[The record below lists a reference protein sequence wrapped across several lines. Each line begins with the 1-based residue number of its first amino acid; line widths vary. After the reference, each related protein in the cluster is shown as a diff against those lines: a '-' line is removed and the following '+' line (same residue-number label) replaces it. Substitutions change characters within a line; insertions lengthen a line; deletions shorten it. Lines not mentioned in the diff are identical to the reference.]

1 MSVFKSKIT
10 KRVATFVTIGALSF
24 QLFGCAT
31 LPEAIEYRELYTNYK
46 MTDTI
51 FLDVTKR
58 AKYKNIFVDVRN
70 TSQLQ
75 EIDTSLYKNAIEHKL
90 QAKGYNVVQD
100 PSIADYILQVNVVY
114 FDYYRKTAAQDGAL
128 SGAVAGGLAGGLAGG
143 RDVDALILAAIG
155 AGVGYVGGA
164 LIGSALKIETFAGV
178 VEIQIM
184 EKTENPVVGVITSNL
199 KQGTSTTIKTEQAIT
214 TNYQT
219 YRTKLAVT
227 ATQTNLKKEIAAK
240 EVVDKTSVLIA
251 NFF

>member
-1 MSVFKSKIT
+1 M
-10 KRVATFVTIGALSF
+10 VALT
-24 QLFGCAT
+24 
-31 LPEAIEYRELYTNYK
+31 
-46 MTDTI
+46 
-51 FLDVTKR
+51 
-58 AKYKNIFVDVRN
+58 
-70 TSQLQ
+70 
-75 EIDTSLYKNAIEHKL
+75 
-90 QAKGYNVVQD
+90 
-100 PSIADYILQVNVVY
+100 
-114 FDYYRKTAAQDGAL
+114 
-128 SGAVAGGLAGGLAGG
+128 GAVAGGLAGGIAGG

-178 VEIQIM
+178 VKIQIM